1 MLCNTPTCNHQNAHI
16 MIFHDAFSWIFVF
29 FNSADIT
36 VRFALI
42 RLYMHAHQAR
52 QSQTCCSGVNILN
65 SSKGILQTLY
75 FVMKYFAVTQSKCLL
90 LAAINSNCVRKN
102 KLMEFFFFFVS
113 NLDPVQIVTVNLYRE
128 ADLKKKKK
136 DKNTKIGMIKQ
147 PSYNRARGDICC
159 QNTDLSD

>member
-1 MLCNTPTCNHQNAHI
+1 MAYKAVLLLKTCFVIHHHNAHTCTCT
-16 MIFHDAFSWIFVF
+16 MIFHHAFSWTFVF

-42 RLYMHAHQAR
+42 RLYMHAHPAR

-90 LAAINSNCVRKN
+90 LAAINSNCVRK
-102 KLMEFFFFFVS
+102 
-113 NLDPVQIVTVNLYRE
+113 
-128 ADLKKKKK
+128 KKF
-136 DKNTKIGMIKQ
+136 NENF
-147 PSYNRARGDICC
+147 S
-159 QNTDLSD
+159 LSVIWIQCK

>member
-1 MLCNTPTCNHQNAHI
+1 
-16 MIFHDAFSWIFVF
+16 
-29 FNSADIT
+29 
-36 VRFALI
+36 
-42 RLYMHAHQAR
+42 
-52 QSQTCCSGVNILN
+52 
-65 SSKGILQTLY
+65 
-75 FVMKYFAVTQSKCLL
+75 
-90 LAAINSNCVRKN
+90 
-102 KLMEFFFFFVS
+102 MEFFFFFVS